1 MQRIDAETTGAFVIA
16 PTPFTDA
23 GAVDMASIDRLVDG
37 YLAAGAAGITILG
50 IMGEATKLLPD
61 ESRAITERFLAR
73 VDARVP
79 VVVGASA
86 PGLVPL
92 VARARSAMESGAAGV
107 MIASPQGTKTEAAVE
122 AYMVEVAEALGPD
135 VPICFQDYPLT
146 TGVNFSVATY
156 RRIVERCPSVVM
168 FKHEDWPG
176 LAKLAEIRRREREE
190 GLRRLSILT
199 ANGGMFLASE
209 LHLGADGCM
218 TGYAFPEALVEICRA
233 FRTGEAERGEDLFD
247 THLPLIRL
255 EQQPGA
261 GLALRKEIYRRRGLL
276 ASAAVR
282 RPGPTLAPSDMAELD
297 RQLARLAR
305 RLRQLGEPLPPGLA
319 PFVG

>member
-1 MQRIDAETTGAFVIA
+1 MQRIEVTTRGAFVIA
-16 PTPFTDA
+16 PTPFTES
-23 GAVDMASIDRLVDG
+23 GEVDMASIDRLVDG
-37 YLAAGAAGITILG
+37 YVEAGAAGITILG

-61 ESRAITERFLAR
+61 ESQAITERFLDR
-73 VDARVP
+73 VDGRVP

-86 PGLVPL
+86 PGLLPL
-92 VARARSAMESGAAGV
+92 VKRSRSAMATGAAGV
-107 MIASPQGTKTEAAVE
+107 MIACPPGTNTDAKVE
-122 AYMVEVAEALGPD
+122 AYMVEVADALGPE

-156 RRIVERCPSVVM
+156 QRIVERCPSVVM

-199 ANGGMFLASE
+199 ANGGLFLASE

-218 TGYAFPEALVEICRA
+218 TGYAFPEALAEICRA
-233 FRTGEAERGEDLFD
+233 FDEGGIERGEDLFD
-247 THLPLIRL
+247 AHLPLIRL
-255 EQQPGA
+255 EQQPGV
-261 GLALRKEIYRRRGLL
+261 GLAVRKEIYRRRGLI

-282 RPGPTLAPSDMAELD
+282 RPGPTLGRTDVAEID
-297 RQLARLAR
+297 RQLQRLAR
-305 RLRQLGEPLPPGLA
+305 RLRQLGAPLPPGLA
-319 PFVG
+319 

>member
-1 MQRIDAETTGAFVIA
+1 MQRIDAGITGAFVIA

-23 GAVDMASIDRLVDG
+23 GEVDMASIDRLVAG
-37 YLAAGAAGITILG
+37 YLEAGAAGITILG
-50 IMGEATKLLPD
+50 IMGEATKLLAD
-61 ESRAITERFLAR
+61 ETRAVTARFLDR
-73 VDARVP
+73 VDGRVP

-92 VARARSAMESGAAGV
+92 VARARDAMAAGAAGV
-107 MIASPQGTKTEAAVE
+107 MIACPPGTKTEAAVE
-122 AYMVEVAEALGPD
+122 AYMVETAAALGPD

-176 LAKLAEIRRREREE
+176 LAKLAEIRRRERED

-199 ANGGMFLASE
+199 ANGGLFLASE

-233 FRTGEAERGEDLFD
+233 FETGESERGEDLFD
-247 THLPLIRL
+247 AHLPLIRL

-261 GLALRKEIYRRRGLL
+261 GLALRKEIYRRRGLI

-282 RPGPTLAPSDMAELD
+282 RPGPTLAPSDAAELD

-305 RLRQLGEPLPPGLA
+305 RLGQLGEPLPAGLA
-319 PFVG
+319 

>member
-1 MQRIDAETTGAFVIA
+1 
-16 PTPFTDA
+16 
-23 GAVDMASIDRLVDG
+23 
-37 YLAAGAAGITILG
+37 
-50 IMGEATKLLPD
+50 
-61 ESRAITERFLAR
+61 
-73 VDARVP
+73 VP
-79 VVVGASA
+79 IVVGASA

-92 VARARSAMESGAAGV
+92 VERARSAMEAGAAGV
-107 MIASPQGTKTEAAVE
+107 MIACPQGTRTDAAVE
-122 AYMVEVAEALGPD
+122 AYMVEVAEALGPA

-146 TGVNFSVATY
+146 TGVNFAVATY
-156 RRIVERCPSVVM
+156 QRIVERCPSVVM

-190 GLRRLSILT
+190 GLRRLAVLT

-218 TGYAFPEALVEICRA
+218 TGYAFPEALVAICDA
-233 FRTGEAERGEDLFD
+233 FARGESERGEDLFD
-247 THLPLIRL
+247 AHLPLIRL
-255 EQQPGA
+255 EQQPGV
-261 GLALRKEIYRRRGLL
+261 GLALRKEIYRRRGLI

-282 RPGPTLAPSDMAELD
+282 RPGPTLVATDMTEID

-319 PFVG
+319 G